1 MGGPVMGRSVM
12 GRSMMGRAMVIV
24 IGITMFPVLLLFLVL
39 VASDQVRG
47 DGSAYGAEAS
57 VAELVAQSS
66 SCHSTEHRFPEATL
80 AL

>member
-1 MGGPVMGRSVM
+1 MV
-12 GRSMMGRAMVIV
+12 GRAMVIV

-47 DGSAYGAEAS
+47 DSAAYGAETS
-57 VAELVAQSS
+57 VAELMAQSS
-66 SCHSTEHRFPEATL
+66 SCHATEHCFTEATL